1 MDLLEMFSK
10 NEDGFEILD
19 SSYDPEF
26 VAKIKEREK
35 GLKGDKLW
43 MLTSMIYGEVY
54 LRESEDHPQRILKM
68 VPSKAFPA
76 DKGKPSGIFDN
87 FAPCSTFK
95 RSPSVILKNPL

>member
-35 GLKGDKLW
+35 GLKGDKLVNVMPDDLW
-43 MLTSMIYGEVY
+43 GSIST
-54 LRESEDHPQRILKM
+54 
-68 VPSKAFPA
+68 
-76 DKGKPSGIFDN
+76 GI
-87 FAPCSTFK
+87 
-95 RSPSVILKNPL
+95 